1 MNRKLSASLTLL
13 AFLIQNAAWAKTYN
27 VKKGDTLSHI
37 AAREFGRPIYGPKGS
52 LQKLLQ
58 KNPGIQNP
66 DRIRPSQVIR
76 LSDEVANQD
85 LKDTSSDQNGPA
97 EPLHET
103 LVAQEEAPAPAPA
116 QDAAPKRSFGLKM
129 GLGLVK
135 DEMQANDHERSF
147 KTTLDSELQTTIDLD
162 AYYKPSNDSRLGLS
176 VGIKNGEFKD
186 SNDGR
191 FEGERDALY
200 KLSLFGEMTFIDRL
214 HLGLEIGTEQSF
226 FFKQVAATN
235 FGLEKTFVDFATV
248 SLGYDIVVHEG
259 WRWGLGAAGSF
270 HAPADANGQDV
281 GKGSGYAASTELSY
295 GWQSGLS
302 LEGSLQ
308 YGRRSQGI
316 DGIRQKVTGRGA
328 AIALRYEF

>member
-1 MNRKLSASLTLL
+1 MNRKISASLTLL
-13 AFLIQNAAWAKTYN
+13 AFLLQTPAWAKTYN

-58 KNPGIQNP
+58 KNPEINNP
-66 DRIRPSQVIR
+66 DRIRPAQVIR
-76 LSDEVANQD
+76 LSDELADQSP
-85 LKDTSSDQNGPA
+85 KDSISEPNPPA
-97 EPLHET
+97 EPIHET
-103 LVAQEEAPAPAPA
+103 LVAQDQAPAPEPA
-116 QDAAPKRSFGLKM
+116 QDMVPKRSFGIKL

-135 DEMQANDHERSF
+135 DEMEAIDHERSF

-162 AYYKPSNDSRLGLS
+162 AYYKPSSDSRLGLS

-186 SNDGR
+186 SDDGR
-191 FEGERDALY
+191 FKGESDALY
-200 KLSLFGEMTFIDRL
+200 KLSLFGEMTFVDRL
-214 HLGLEIGTEQSF
+214 HLGLELGMEQSF
-226 FFKQVAATN
+226 FFKQLAVAS
-235 FGLEKTFVDFATV
+235 FGLEEVFVDFATV

-270 HAPADANGQDV
+270 HAPADAEAQDIR
-281 GKGSGYAASTELSY
+281 KGSSYQTSTQLSY
-295 GWQSGLS
+295 AWKSGLS

-328 AIALRYEF
+328 EIALRYEF